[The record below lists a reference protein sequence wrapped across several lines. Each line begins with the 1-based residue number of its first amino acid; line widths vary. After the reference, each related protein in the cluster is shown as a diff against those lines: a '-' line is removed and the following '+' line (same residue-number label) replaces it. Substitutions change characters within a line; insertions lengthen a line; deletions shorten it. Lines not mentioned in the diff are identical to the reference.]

1 MINKL
6 RMICKKII
14 PCFFVLLLCIPV
26 TACQKQA
33 DSITVE
39 TDTTYSD
46 NMKCILIS
54 EETKELTF
62 DEVVKQKQKLLNES
76 EDQIKNMLSEKEN
89 LIRSELNENGR
100 NGQDAGIHYYFIN
113 GTFAYPQNEDYQ
125 IRLSAYITAVET
137 PDEEEWIY
145 SADEFYSTL
154 VKGKHH
160 AVWNEGA
167 VVSTISVYKDTVRLA
182 ASGFFDIYENH
193 MFEEPGFSLC
203 TSEPVV
209 ALTSETLNPVLLFE
223 LPK

>member
-1 MINKL
+1 MNDKL
-6 RMICKKII
+6 SIIRKKII
-14 PCFFVLLLCIPV
+14 PCVLVLLLCISV

-33 DSITVE
+33 GSITVE
-39 TDTTYSD
+39 TDTAYSD

-62 DEVVKQKQKLLNES
+62 DDVVKQKQKLLNKS

-89 LIRSELNENGR
+89 LIRRELNENGKS
-100 NGQDAGIHYYFIN
+100 GQDAVIHYYFIN

-125 IRLSAYITAVET
+125 VSLSAFITAAET
-137 PDEEEWIY
+137 PDEKEWIH
-145 SADEFYSTL
+145 SADECYSTL
-154 VKGKHH
+154 AKGNHH

-167 VVSTISVYKDTVRLA
+167 AVSTISVYKDTVRLA

-203 TSEPVV
+203 KSEPVIT
-209 ALTSETLNPVLLFE
+209 LTSETLNPVLVFE